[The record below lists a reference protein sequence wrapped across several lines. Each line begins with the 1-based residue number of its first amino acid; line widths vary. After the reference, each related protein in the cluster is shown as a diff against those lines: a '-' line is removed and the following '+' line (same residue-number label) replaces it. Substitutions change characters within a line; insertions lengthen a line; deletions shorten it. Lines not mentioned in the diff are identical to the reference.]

1 MTVCYRHPDRATAL
15 RCTRCDRYICGDCMR
30 SAAVGQ
36 HCVEC
41 AQAGGTPVRRAA
53 RPLVR
58 AASGTPVVTYGL
70 IALSVLAFVAQ
81 LSSHELE
88 SELVL
93 WTPAVADGQI
103 YRLVTSAFLH
113 YGPMHLLL
121 NMWALYVVGPQ
132 LEGLLGRVRYSALY
146 LLSALGGSVAVYLLA
161 PITTETAGA
170 SGAIFGLFGATLVI
184 GQPAADGCPRGGCG
198 DRGQPDLHF
207 HHSAHQLAGTCRW
220 SDHRGAGRV
229 RLRLSA
235 AGQPDPDSGS
245 GQSCAAGTVHRADLV
260 AHCRIGLLIASVS
273 SR

>member
-161 PITTETAGA
+161 PITTATAGA

-184 GQPAADGCPRGGCG
+184 GR
-198 DRGQPDLHF
+198 
-207 HHSAHQLAGTCRW
+207 
-220 SDHRGAGRV
+220 
-229 RLRLSA
+229 RLRM
-235 AGQPDPDSGS
+235 D
-245 GQSCAAGTVHRADLV
+245 VRAVGAVIVVNLIFTFTIPHISWQGHVGGLITGVLV
-260 AHCRIGLLIASVS
+260 AFAYVYPPQANRTRIQAVASLALLALFIALIWWRTAELVS
-273 SR
+273 